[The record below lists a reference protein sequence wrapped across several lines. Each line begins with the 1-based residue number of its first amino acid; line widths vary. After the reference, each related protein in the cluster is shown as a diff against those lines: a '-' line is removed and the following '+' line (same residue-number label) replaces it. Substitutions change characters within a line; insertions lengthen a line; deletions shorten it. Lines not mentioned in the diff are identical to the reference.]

1 MKHRKSC
8 GFTLIELLVVI
19 AVIAILIALLLPA
32 VQQAREAAR
41 RSQCKN
47 NLKQYGLALHNYHDT
62 HQILPPGSLRGTGLA
77 WGFVAHLLPFI
88 DQANVYAT
96 IDFEQTDCAQF
107 ILNQQAAGLPDPSSI
122 LLPIVTCP
130 SDPNSQVQLL
140 SGPTGP
146 TPNSYNTG
154 RLYPS
159 DYLGVSG
166 SKESSSGMCPFNG
179 ILNGDGILYT
189 KSRTR
194 FGDVTDGLS
203 TTFLVGERGIPADW
217 GWGWPICG
225 GTECEQYISAE
236 RGLAPPDLPP
246 DTNQS
251 ILSFWSWH
259 TGGTHF
265 LMGDGAVRFLS
276 TSIDYPTLLSLSTRS
291 NGEVVGEF

>member
-1 MKHRKSC
+1 MNHRQRF

-62 HQILPPGSLRGTGLA
+62 HQVLPPGSLRGTGLA
-77 WGFVAHLLPFI
+77 WGFVVHLLPFL
-88 DQANVYAT
+88 DQANVYGI
-96 IDFEQTDCAQF
+96 IDFEQTDCAQY
-107 ILNQQAAGLPDPSSI
+107 ILDQQAAGSADPSSI

-130 SDPNSQVQLL
+130 SDPNSGIQLL

-146 TPNSYNTG
+146 TPDSYNTG

-166 SKESSSGMCPFNG
+166 SKESSSLCPFNG
-179 ILNGDGILYT
+179 ILDGDGTLYT

-203 TTFLVGERGIPADW
+203 STLLVGERGIPSDW

-225 GTECEQYISAE
+225 GTECEQYISTE
-236 RGLAPPDLPP
+236 RGLTPPDLPP
-246 DTNQS
+246 DTNQA
-251 ILSFWSWH
+251 ITTFWSWH

-291 NGEVVGEF
+291 GGEVVGEF